1 MTSSASIS
9 FRIENARVEMREKPV
24 KPKTHQSP
32 KINLPQEPQIPPSD
46 KLALFVIDL
55 DDLFI
60 LFARKRD
67 IQAGL
72 FELAGEELGAFL
84 GLGVFV

>member
-1 MTSSASIS
+1 MT
-9 FRIENARVEMREKPV
+9 RREAKSV
-24 KPKTHQSP
+24 KPKTHQP
-32 KINLPQEPQIPPSD
+32 PEINLPQEPQVPPSD
-46 KLALFVIDL
+46 KLVLFVIDL
-55 DDLFI
+55 DDLFV

-67 IQAGL
+67 VQAGL

>member
-1 MTSSASIS
+1 MLI
-9 FRIENARVEMREKPV
+9 RIETTRNETRGGNREIKDRAE
-24 KPKTHQSP
+24 THQP
-32 KINLPQEPQIPPSD
+32 PEIYLPQEPQIPPSD
-46 KLALFVIDL
+46 KLAPFVIDL
-55 DDLFI
+55 DDLLV

-67 IQAGL
+67 VQAGL

>member
-1 MTSSASIS
+1 MHVT
-9 FRIENARVEMREKPV
+9 RREAKSG
-24 KPKTHQSP
+24 KPKTHQP
-32 KINLPQEPQIPPSD
+32 PEIYLPQEPQIPTAY

-72 FELAGEELGAFL
+72 LELAGEELGAFL
-84 GLGVFV
+84 SLGVFV

>member
-1 MTSSASIS
+1 VS
-9 FRIENARVEMREKPV
+9 RREAKSG
-24 KPKTHQSP
+24 KPKTHQPP
-32 KINLPQEPQIPPSD
+32 KIYLPQEPQVPTSD

-67 IQAGL
+67 VQTGL
-72 FELAGEELGAFL
+72 FELAGEELSAFL
-84 GLGVFV
+84 SLGVFV